1 MWQSCVL
8 QFVPSREYAKEDSR
22 DPDLQW
28 AVQHRCYLSE
38 VFMLLSSNGYEKVA
52 EQYAVISG

>member
-8 QFVPSREYAKEDSR
+8 QFVPSREYSQDDPE

>member
-1 MWQSCVL
+1 MAVL
-8 QFVPSREYAKEDSR
+8 CSTVVPSREYAKEDSR

-38 VFMLLSSNGYEKVA
+38 VFMLLSSNGHEKVA

>member
-1 MWQSCVL
+1 MWHFYCSTV
-8 QFVPSREYAKEDSR
+8 VPSREYSQDDPE

-38 VFMLLSSNGYEKVA
+38 VFMLLSSNGHEKVA